1 MGLLGHRQAGKG
13 GALAGAGWIP
23 ESYLGLVLGFVAL
36 LIDPLLESLLA
47 RGLGARVT
55 GLDVGFG
62 PVVRRRP
69 GATRVTE
76 IRAIPL
82 RFQTKYL
89 PRREHYARD
98 KRLLMSSGLVSPPL
112 LVAVV
117 TPFVPGRTALAM
129 LLFVL
134 VCVVMRALAK
144 EKLTGRR
151 VILRIL
157 RKVTAE
163 RDPELF
169 EPRFPDFTH
178 AYYAIFYG
186 DPAEAEAL
194 LPTVRANQWPMD
206 GVKLIEEAMHEAR
219 GEYDAALAVVATY
232 DESKRM
238 LADLETVRLALY
250 IAELLPESKEPA
262 VLLAGAFLREQT
274 HVADRNTFASMLS
287 LFRLETGQPE
297 IARRSMERYLANVS
311 TPLEIADALC
321 TRARIEAALGH
332 EDRAV
337 RALREAQR
345 FAPWYARVS
354 IVRARLGI
362 NSVDTLGDLNVAQ
375 TRDSA
380 SRDTLDDPW
389 AAPRR

>member
-1 MGLLGHRQAGKG
+1 MRERRGM
-13 GALAGAGWIP
+13 AGAGWIP
-23 ESYLGLVLGFVAL
+23 ESYLGLVLGFAVL
-36 LIDPLLESLLA
+36 LLDPLLEYLLA
-47 RGLGARVT
+47 RGLRARVT

-69 GATRVTE
+69 GAARVIE

-82 RFQTKYL
+82 RIQAKYL

-98 KRLLMSSGLVSPPL
+98 KRLLMSSGLVCPLL
-112 LVAVV
+112 LVAVL
-117 TPFVPGRTALAM
+117 TPFVPGRTALAL

-157 RKVTAE
+157 RKVSPD

-178 AYYAIFYG
+178 TYYAIFYG
-186 DPAEAEAL
+186 DLARAEAL
-194 LPTVRANQWPMD
+194 LPTVRANQWPVD
-206 GVKLIEEAMHEAR
+206 CAKLIDEAVHEVR
-219 GEYDAALAVVATY
+219 GEYDAALAVVAGY

-238 LADLETVRLALY
+238 LADLEKVRLALH
-250 IAELLPESKEPA
+250 IAELLPESREQA

-274 HVADRNTFASMLS
+274 HVADRNTFAAMLA
-287 LFRLETGQPE
+287 LFRLETGQPDL
-297 IARRSMERYLANVS
+297 ARRSTERYLANVG

-321 TRARIEAALGH
+321 TRARIEAALGRG
-332 EDRAV
+332 DRAA

-362 NSVDTLGDLNVAQ
+362 DSVDTPGDLNVAQ
-375 TRDSA
+375 PRDRA